1 MAAQLTAKE
10 MARLE
15 VLYKRGERIE
25 DICHRL
31 RISHRTVHYHANN
44 KGWVHGENKESHL
57 AKLADK
63 EEESLLKAGV
73 READKLRENYLSK
86 ITVLE
91 NMMNATLRGLGT
103 TPEEIRNT
111 KKSEADRI
119 FAILKNLKISSE
131 ISAMHYEASRKALG
145 LDLITNTEE
154 SDVLPI
160 KINVTQQRRVVEDEP
175 SAPSSETSDAEEATS
190 I

>member
-31 RISHRTVHYHANN
+31 RITHRTVHYHANN
-44 KGWVHGENKESHL
+44 KGWVHGENKKEHL
-57 AKLADK
+57 AKLAVK
-63 EEESLLKAGV
+63 EEENLLKAGV
-73 READKLRENYLSK
+73 KEADKIRENYLAK
-86 ITVLE
+86 VQVLE
-91 NMMNATLRGLGT
+91 NMMNATLRALGT
-103 TPEEIRNT
+103 TPEEIRNV
-111 KKSEADRI
+111 KKAEADRV

-145 LDLITNTEE
+145 LDMITNTEE

-160 KINVTQQRRVVEDEP
+160 KINVTQQRRVIEDD
-175 SAPSSETSDAEEATS
+175 SSIQSDDEEATS
-190 I
+190 L